1 MAGQDS
7 TAAQDSSAPQ
17 DSSEPHEARRLANP
31 LAHARI
37 LITRSPERSLSLV
50 SALERAGAEALLLPL
65 IDFERA
71 ADQHSLDVAFDALGA
86 GAFDWLVV
94 SSATTVQVL
103 RDKAAERGQTL
114 GGWLPSSTRVAAIG
128 PASRGMLEAGG
139 VTAALAPTDTQSAAG
154 LLAVW
159 PGGAGRVLLPQA
171 DIAAPRLAEGLAAS
185 GAAVTVVTAY
195 RTVDYPAAAE
205 RRLDL
210 EPQAN
215 EPQANELQAN
225 EPQAN
230 EPQENEPQVTSQPTG
245 TPSYS
250 LLTPEAA
257 RGEIAAGRLHAVVAA
272 SPSAVRRIN
281 SALSPLGGCRLVA
294 IGRSTADEAAALG
307 LDVAAIAAEPTP
319 EGLVAAVSEALEP
332 RIGRVPRK
340 APP

>member
-7 TAAQDSSAPQ
+7 TAAQ

-139 VTAALAPTDTQSAAG
+139 VIAALAPTDTQSAAG

-171 DIAAPRLAEGLAAS
+171 DIAAPRLAEGLTAS

-205 RRLDL
+205 HRLDL
-210 EPQAN
+210 EPQ
-215 EPQANELQAN
+215 EN

-230 EPQENEPQVTSQPTG
+230 EPQENEPQETSRPTG

-307 LDVAAIAAEPTP
+307 LEVAAIAAEPTP
-319 EGLVAAVSEALEP
+319 DGLVAAVSEALEP
-332 RIGRVPRK
+332 RIGRVPSK

>member
-7 TAAQDSSAPQ
+7 SASQDSSAPQ
-17 DSSEPHEARRLANP
+17 EAQRQPNP
-31 LAHARI
+31 LAHARV

-50 SALERAGAEALLLPL
+50 SALEQAGAEALLLPL

-86 GAFDWLVV
+86 GVFDWLVV

-103 RDKAAERGQTL
+103 RDKAAERGKSL

-128 PASRGMLEAGG
+128 PASRRMLEAGG
-139 VTAALAPTDTQSAAG
+139 VTVALAATDTQSAAG

-159 PGGAGRVLLPQA
+159 PAGAGRVLLPQA
-171 DIAAPRLAEGLAAS
+171 DIAAPRLSEGLAAS
-185 GAAVTVVTAY
+185 GAAVTVVAAY
-195 RTVDYPAAAE
+195 RTVDFPADSE

-210 EPQAN
+210 G
-215 EPQANELQAN
+215 
-225 EPQAN
+225 
-230 EPQENEPQVTSQPTG
+230 PQENEAQNEQQENEQQAPQPTG
-245 TPSYS
+245 TPSYA

-281 SALSPLGGCRLVA
+281 SELSPLGGCRLVA
-294 IGRSTADEAAALG
+294 IGRSTADEAAVLG
-307 LDVAAIAAEPTP
+307 LEVAAIASEPTP
-319 EGLVAAVSEALEP
+319 EGLVAAVSEALDP
-332 RIGRVPRK
+332 RIVRAPRK